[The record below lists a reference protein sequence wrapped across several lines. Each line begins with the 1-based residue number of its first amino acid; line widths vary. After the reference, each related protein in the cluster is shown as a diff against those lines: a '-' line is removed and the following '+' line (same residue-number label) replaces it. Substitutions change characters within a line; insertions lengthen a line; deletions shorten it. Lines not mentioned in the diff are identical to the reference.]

1 MRNAVMDYY
10 KTDKKDTTANL
21 SALLSTVRRT
31 VSLQPALCPL
41 FVYDLSQR
49 MPVTVPARP

>member
-1 MRNAVMDYY
+1 MDYY
-10 KTDKKDTTANL
+10 KTNKKDTTANL